1 MAKLIASLSWLILL
15 TLLAACSQATPSEPT
30 ALPSAT
36 PETPS
41 SKPTLAA
48 PTPTEAGIRGTVTIW
63 HDWDESELPALAAI
77 ISAFQNEFPNVYF
90 DVLAIPGG
98 DLLARFES
106 ETQQGSGPDL
116 LLGPV
121 EWAEGLFAA
130 GLVEDLAPFA
140 SNTLLDNIN
149 QPALEAAYDDQI
161 LSSLPYSI
169 QGVVLFRNK
178 EVSTLKAD
186 SLEELI
192 SLAQTAAF
200 GDVFGAFLERSFFF
214 SGAHLTGMGGELYD
228 EDGNPSFNSQAGLTW
243 IEMLRA
249 FDAAGPTSFQSD
261 EDLQAFMEGRAG
273 WIIEGSWN
281 IPLLTET
288 IGTDVLAIDPWPVY
302 GPGRLS
308 GYVQSENV
316 YLNSKSQGNERQAAW
331 QFIEFILSPQ
341 AQGHLAE
348 IGRIPAMLTA
358 NLPTTGSGPLIQ
370 QAITALD
377 DGVPYPQSPDINL
390 YEVHLDSA
398 LLSAFQGSNPEAV
411 LQTAQEAILQDM
423 TASQITLT
431 PTP

>member
-1 MAKLIASLSWLILL
+1 
-15 TLLAACSQATPSEPT
+15 
-30 ALPSAT
+30 
-36 PETPS
+36 
-41 SKPTLAA
+41 
-48 PTPTEAGIRGTVTIW
+48 
-63 HDWDESELPALAAI
+63 
-77 ISAFQNEFPNVYF
+77 
-90 DVLAIPGG
+90 
-98 DLLARFES
+98 
-106 ETQQGSGPDL
+106 
-116 LLGPV
+116 
-121 EWAEGLFAA
+121 LFAA
-130 GLVEDLAPFA
+130 GLIEDLAPFA

-149 QPALEAAYDDQI
+149 QPALEAAYHDQI

-192 SLAQTAAF
+192 SLAQTAAY

-228 EDGNPSFNSQAGLTW
+228 EDGNPGFNSQAGLIW

-249 FDAAGPTSFQSD
+249 FDAAGPTSFKSD

-281 IPLLTET
+281 IPFLTET
-288 IGTDVLAIDPWPVY
+288 IGIDVLAIDPWPVY

-316 YLNSKSQGNERQAAW
+316 YLNSNSQGTERQAAW

-358 NLPTTGSGPLIQ
+358 NLPTTSSGPLIQ

-390 YEVHLDSA
+390 Y
-398 LLSAFQGSNPEAV
+398 
-411 LQTAQEAILQDM
+411 
-423 TASQITLT
+423 
-431 PTP
+431 